1 MIDMIRILFV
11 CHGTTEWL
19 PAFRNIMGQNG
30 ASYGCDKKID
40 YQKATVRHS

>member
-1 MIDMIRILFV
+1 MIKVLFV
-11 CHGTTEWL
+11 CHGTTEGS